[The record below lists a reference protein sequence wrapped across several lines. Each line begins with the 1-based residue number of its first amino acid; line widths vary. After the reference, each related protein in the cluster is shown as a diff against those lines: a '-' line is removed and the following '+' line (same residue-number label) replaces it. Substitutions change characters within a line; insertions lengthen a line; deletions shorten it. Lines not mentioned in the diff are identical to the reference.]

1 MRRRDAYRSSSTSVT
16 TSVTL
21 SEKSEL
27 SESVDDYFGRATP
40 SQMDQV
46 VVEEEEHRPVP
57 RPRHPIC
64 ESMHHSHFS
73 SHALQCI

>member
-40 SQMDQV
+40 TQMDEV

-57 RPRHPIC
+57 HPRHPIR
-64 ESMHHSHFS
+64 ESMHHSNCS
-73 SHALQCI
+73 SLALICI